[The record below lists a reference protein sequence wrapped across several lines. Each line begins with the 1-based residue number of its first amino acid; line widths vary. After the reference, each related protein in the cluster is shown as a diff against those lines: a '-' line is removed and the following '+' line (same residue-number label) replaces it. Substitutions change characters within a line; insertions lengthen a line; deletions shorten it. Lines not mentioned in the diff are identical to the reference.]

1 MKKLTTLVLAAG
13 LVVSSFAG
21 ASAGEFKPNAQ
32 FINQFADAGSALA
45 KSPTGFGVDEN
56 FKASTRL
63 RLGFD
68 YIASENLSGTFLFQ
82 VGPFDYGDS
91 GSELDSAVSDNSM
104 KVRLAYVDWIV
115 PTTDV
120 QVRMGF
126 QPVSLPAFAFG
137 SAVLDSRGAGITVSA
152 PINENI
158 ALSTFWIRA
167 ESDDNNTGAAAAAG
181 AGHDDADIF
190 AIVGDFTY
198 DGFRVAPWAAY
209 MSVGSQTDAHNSG
222 FGLYPSVGAAA
233 GDVTAWY
240 LGTSFELSMFD
251 PFMFT
256 LDAYYSD
263 ASWDAP
269 AAQADDMNGFF
280 VGAAAAYKTQWGTP
294 ALKAWYASGN
304 DKGNDLGQPLGIVSC
319 FAATSIMFD
328 DQVMDNGVASP
339 RSANPAGTWG
349 VVLEWA
355 DMSFIEKLS
364 HTARIAYMEGTNE
377 DTNTGMRTSN
387 ALAYLE
393 DDDNVIEFNFNS
405 TYEIYK
411 NFSAHLELGWL
422 TADFGDARNVHDADD
437 DIFRSALAFVY
448 TF

>member
-1 MKKLTTLVLAAG
+1 
-13 LVVSSFAG
+13 
-21 ASAGEFKPNAQ
+21 
-32 FINQFADAGSALA
+32 
-45 KSPTGFGVDEN
+45 
-56 FKASTRL
+56 
-63 RLGFD
+63 
-68 YIASENLSGTFLFQ
+68 
-82 VGPFDYGDS
+82 
-91 GSELDSAVSDNSM
+91 
-104 KVRLAYVDWIV
+104 
-115 PTTDV
+115 
-120 QVRMGF
+120 
-126 QPVSLPAFAFG
+126 
-137 SAVLDSRGAGITVSA
+137 
-152 PINENI
+152 
-158 ALSTFWIRA
+158 
-167 ESDDNNTGAAAAAG
+167 
-181 AGHDDADIF
+181 
-190 AIVGDFTY
+190 
-198 DGFRVAPWAAY
+198 
-209 MSVGSQTDAHNSG
+209 MSVGSQTDAHNTG
-222 FGLYPSVGAAA
+222 FGLYPGVGTAA

-269 AAQADDMNGFF
+269 ATQAEDMSGFF

-304 DKGNDLGQPLGIVSC
+304 DNGTGRDDLGQPLAMVSC

-328 DQVMDNGVASP
+328 DQVLDNGVASP
-339 RSANPAGTWG
+339 RGANPSGTWG

-364 HTARIAYMEGTNE
+364 HTARIAYMEGTNG
-377 DTNTGMRTSN
+377 DTHTNLTRNGTAS
-387 ALAYLE
+387 ALTYLE